1 MSNDS
6 LTNSDPTIRTE
17 ANILAEDVQQYSPS
31 LSNFPDLPTNMTNM
45 DTISITINPVALIT
59 TECIAITS
67 AMRKHSRWAQSS
79 VSAILG
85 GGGRRLQNGGDSS
98 RPLPSRV
105 TNQSAGPS
113 VARSGSI
120 TANGGGTPT
129 LANRW
134 GLRGQNIFLP
144 WKQLTLCFPVPS
156 IP

>member
-6 LTNSDPTIRTE
+6 LTNPDPTIRTE

-31 LSNFPDLPTNMTNM
+31 LSNFPGLPTNM
-45 DTISITINPVALIT
+45 DAISITINPVALIT

-85 GGGRRLQNGGDSS
+85 GGGRRLQNGDSP

-105 TNQSAGPS
+105 ANQSAGPS
-113 VARSGSI
+113 VARPGSI

-134 GLRGQNIFLP
+134 GLRG
-144 WKQLTLCFPVPS
+144 
-156 IP
+156 